1 MPSRHRRLVALAV
14 PATATLVADPLMGLV
29 DTAVVGRLGAADL
42 GALGL
47 AVSVLAAG
55 SWVFN
60 FLVFGTT
67 SAVARAIGA
76 GERDVAGRRV
86 SHAAQLA
93 LGLGITVGLLVL
105 VLAPLV
111 LRGVGAV
118 EALLAPATTYLRIRA
133 VGIPLLLLG
142 FVGHGAFRGVSDTR
156 TPLVI
161 AVVANVVNAVLTFW
175 LVLGVGMGIAG
186 AAWATV
192 AAEGITVLAFAVLLP
207 RTRLPLA
214 GHGRPTRPELQVLLA
229 VSRDLVIR
237 TGGLVLGLLAIS
249 AGAARIDATTA
260 GAYQVLYQTM
270 LLLSFL
276 MDGLAIAGQAM
287 VGTALGAGDEDEARA
302 TGRVVLA
309 WGAVGGAVLA
319 LALWAS
325 AGVLPR
331 VLTDDAAVLAA
342 VGTTWWLLAASQVV
356 NGPVY
361 ALDGVL
367 MGAED
372 FAFLRTSTV
381 TAGVVGGVAGQLVAS
396 AGGGLFGLWVAVQL
410 LMLVRFVALVT
421 RLRSGRWL
429 TTARRPGSPP
439 PGDGARRRAR

>member
-1 MPSRHRRLVALAV
+1 VPSRHRRLVALAV

-93 LGLGITVGLLVL
+93 LGLGITVGLLVF
-105 VLAPLV
+105 VLAPVV

-192 AAEGITVLAFAVLLP
+192 AAEGVTVLAFAVLLP

-214 GHGRPTRPELQVLLA
+214 GHGRPTRPELRVLLA

-249 AGAARIDATTA
+249 AAAARIDATTA
-260 GAYQVLYQTM
+260 AAYQVLYQTM

-319 LALWAS
+319 LVLAIS

-342 VGTTWWLLAASQVV
+342 VGTTWWLLAISQVV

-396 AGGGLFGLWVAVQL
+396 TGGGLLGLWVAVQL

-421 RLRSGRWL
+421 RLRGGRWL
-429 TTARRPGSPP
+429 TAARRPGSPP
-439 PGDGARRRAR
+439 PDGGARPRAR

>member
-1 MPSRHRRLVALAV
+1 VPSRHRRLVALAV

-67 SAVARAIGA
+67 SAVAKAVGA
-76 GERDVAGRRV
+76 GERELAGRRV

-93 LGLGITVGLLVL
+93 LLLGLTVGLVIL
-105 VLAPLV
+105 VLAPLL

-192 AAEGITVLAFAVLLP
+192 AAEGITVLAFVVLLP

-214 GHGRPTRPELQVLLA
+214 GHGTPSWAELTVLLA
-229 VSRDLVIR
+229 VSRDLVLR

-249 AGAARIDATTA
+249 AAAARIDATTA
-260 GAYQVLYQTM
+260 AAYQVLYQTM

-287 VGTALGAGDEDEARA
+287 VGTALGAGDEDEART

-319 LALWAS
+319 VVLWVA

-331 VLTDDAAVLAA
+331 VLTDDAAILAA

-356 NGPVY
+356 GGPVY

-396 AGGGLFGLWVAVQL
+396 FGGGLLGLWIAVQL

-421 RLRSGRWL
+421 RLWGGRWL
-429 TTARRPGSPP
+429 TTARRPGSPRP
-439 PGDGARRRAR
+439 DGAARRRPR